1 MIVAPIAMAAIS
13 TRPPPTSQRMG
24 PPRSVELLRALP
36 GLVFVVIGPEY
47 ACDRRFGTDSYD
59 IPPTAMATGPLWK

>member
-1 MIVAPIAMAAIS
+1 
-13 TRPPPTSQRMG
+13 MG
-24 PPRSVELLRALP
+24 PPRSVEALGVLL

-59 IPPTAMATGPLWK
+59 IPPTAMATGLLWK